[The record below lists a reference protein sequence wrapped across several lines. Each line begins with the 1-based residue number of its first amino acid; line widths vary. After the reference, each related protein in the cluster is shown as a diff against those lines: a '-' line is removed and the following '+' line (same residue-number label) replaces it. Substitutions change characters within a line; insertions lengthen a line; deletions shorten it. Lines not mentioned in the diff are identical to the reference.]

1 MELIHTSALAK
12 RARNFVLL
20 SYLLLKDT
28 KKLFFYLKIKYL
40 VILYKMEVEGL
51 ERKKQDNPYNYTED
65 QLAEKKLALHNMKI
79 IYPDV
84 NEFYAEMVYDM
95 CKNTDEAKIEL
106 LKQKILN
113 EPFKYKERYKTL
125 QEELDLIVNDTILN
139 PIVVTQPLEKVEP
152 NTECDKHTSVNTDS
166 TDDEPPILSQ
176 D

>member
-1 MELIHTSALAK
+1 
-12 RARNFVLL
+12 
-20 SYLLLKDT
+20 
-28 KKLFFYLKIKYL
+28 
-40 VILYKMEVEGL
+40 MEVEGL

-139 PIVVTQPLEKVEP
+139 PIVVTGRADDQPLEKVEP
-152 NTECDKHTSVNTDS
+152 NTECETDFANEESADADADEPNTD
-166 TDDEPPILSQ
+166 EPILSQ

>member
-1 MELIHTSALAK
+1 
-12 RARNFVLL
+12 
-20 SYLLLKDT
+20 
-28 KKLFFYLKIKYL
+28 
-40 VILYKMEVEGL
+40 MEVEGL

-125 QEELDLIVNDTILN
+125 QAELDLIVNDTILN
-139 PIVVTQPLEKVEP
+139 PIVVTGRVEEKEESADADADEP
-152 NTECDKHTSVNTDS
+152 NT
-166 TDDEPPILSQ
+166 DEPILSQ

>member
-1 MELIHTSALAK
+1 
-12 RARNFVLL
+12 
-20 SYLLLKDT
+20 
-28 KKLFFYLKIKYL
+28 
-40 VILYKMEVEGL
+40 MEVEGL

-84 NEFYAEMVYDM
+84 NEFYAEVIYDM

-125 QEELDLIVNDTILN
+125 QEELDLIVNDTIIN
-139 PIVVTQPLEKVEP
+139 PIVVTGRHEEETPPSDETIDLSENSTIDDLHKPLEKV
-152 NTECDKHTSVNTDS
+152 
-166 TDDEPPILSQ
+166 
-176 D
+176 

>member
-1 MELIHTSALAK
+1 
-12 RARNFVLL
+12 
-20 SYLLLKDT
+20 
-28 KKLFFYLKIKYL
+28 
-40 VILYKMEVEGL
+40 MEVEGL

-152 NTECDKHTSVNTDS
+152 NTECGTDFANEESADADAQPLEKVEPNTPCGGVPA
-166 TDDEPPILSQ
+166 EQPILSQ

>member
-1 MELIHTSALAK
+1 
-12 RARNFVLL
+12 
-20 SYLLLKDT
+20 
-28 KKLFFYLKIKYL
+28 
-40 VILYKMEVEGL
+40 MEVEGL

-125 QEELDLIVNDTILN
+125 QAELDLIVNDTILN
-139 PIVVTQPLEKVEP
+139 PIVVTGRADDQPLEKVEP
-152 NTECDKHTSVNTDS
+152 NTDCETDFANEPNTD
-166 TDDEPPILSQ
+166 EPILSQ

>member
-1 MELIHTSALAK
+1 
-12 RARNFVLL
+12 
-20 SYLLLKDT
+20 
-28 KKLFFYLKIKYL
+28 
-40 VILYKMEVEGL
+40 MEVEGL

-125 QEELDLIVNDTILN
+125 QEELDLIVNTTILN
-139 PIVVTQPLEKVEP
+139 PIVVTGRAEENEESADADEDDTDEP
-152 NTECDKHTSVNTDS
+152 NIDEPNTDS
-166 TDDEPPILSQ
+166 TILSQ

>member
-1 MELIHTSALAK
+1 
-12 RARNFVLL
+12 
-20 SYLLLKDT
+20 
-28 KKLFFYLKIKYL
+28 
-40 VILYKMEVEGL
+40 MEVEGL

-113 EPFKYKERYKTL
+113 EPFKYKESYKTL
-125 QEELDLIVNDTILN
+125 QAELDLIVNDTILN
-139 PIVVTQPLEKVEP
+139 PIVVTGRVDDQPLEKVEP
-152 NTECDKHTSVNTDS
+152 NTECDKHTSVNTDFA
-166 TDDEPPILSQ
+166 DEPILSQ

>member
-1 MELIHTSALAK
+1 
-12 RARNFVLL
+12 
-20 SYLLLKDT
+20 
-28 KKLFFYLKIKYL
+28 
-40 VILYKMEVEGL
+40 MEVEGL

-84 NEFYAEMVYDM
+84 NEFYAEVIYDM

-139 PIVVTQPLEKVEP
+139 PIVVTGHSQPLEKVEP
-152 NTECDKHTSVNTDS
+152 NTECETAFAEEETTD
-166 TDDEPPILSQ
+166 LSGGLCHNNS
-176 D
+176 

>member
-1 MELIHTSALAK
+1 
-12 RARNFVLL
+12 
-20 SYLLLKDT
+20 
-28 KKLFFYLKIKYL
+28 
-40 VILYKMEVEGL
+40 
-51 ERKKQDNPYNYTED
+51 
-65 QLAEKKLALHNMKI
+65 MKI

-139 PIVVTQPLEKVEP
+139 PIVVTGRVEEP

-166 TDDEPPILSQ
+166 TDQPILSQ

>member
-1 MELIHTSALAK
+1 
-12 RARNFVLL
+12 
-20 SYLLLKDT
+20 
-28 KKLFFYLKIKYL
+28 
-40 VILYKMEVEGL
+40 MEVEGL

-125 QEELDLIVNDTILN
+125 QEELDLIVNTTILN
-139 PIVVTQPLEKVEP
+139 PIVVTQPLEKYLLEKDTTKGVWGINSPVEP
-152 NTECDKHTSVNTDS
+152 NTSS
-166 TDDEPPILSQ
+166 ADDNEETEQPILSQ